1 MIPAVWLAVSSMD
14 GSSSRFECRATD
26 LFRRRFLAFFL
37 PCHFPHSLALVAENK
52 DFQLWGAVYHHPKRH
67 ILLQNN
73 DGKRWRSVSIDGG
86 RTHTWVRSIREVTML
101 LNAAGHTISSST
113 VHAVQAQRDD
123 RAAGRPNNRTIAP
136 LHVPGQL
143 ACLSP
148 YAGARAARP
157 PPARARVAPTRV
169 VPRGEV
175 PRSDT
180 AMRARVTG
188 RMLLQFINMGKS
200 NTRIMTMRQ
209 RPTCRMHSR
218 YETSVLTRRGA
229 AIPVSLNLERLR
241 YRDDQLDSLPFW
253 RAF

>member
-1 MIPAVWLAVSSMD
+1 MQPPVTAPRSCV
-14 GSSSRFECRATD
+14 RRAD
-26 LFRRRFLAFFL
+26 LL
-37 PCHFPHSLALVAENK
+37 C
-52 DFQLWGAVYHHPKRH
+52 
-67 ILLQNN
+67 
-73 DGKRWRSVSIDGG
+73 
-86 RTHTWVRSIREVTML
+86 T
-101 LNAAGHTISSST
+101 
-113 VHAVQAQRDD
+113 
-123 RAAGRPNNRTIAP
+123 
-136 LHVPGQL
+136 GQL

-157 PPARARVAPTRV
+157 PPARARAAPTRV

-209 RPTCRMHSR
+209 RPRMHSR

-241 YRDDQLDSLPFW
+241 YGNISTTSRKQCLQT
-253 RAF
+253 RTIQ